1 MESLVPSQMNGGEV
15 LVSGCG
21 GWGVGSGITAAD
33 VSASVRFAATTVF
46 GGSNSS
52 SRPAEINLPTSFH
65 PPHPT
70 PHPHAIRG
78 TLCSPHLCIARS
90 VCTNQNMSDSIYR
103 RLEVWRESVQ
113 LAIETYTAT
122 QDFPRHELYGLSSQ
136 MRRAAVSIPSNIAEG
151 RGRGTKR
158 DFCRFVL
165 QARGSLFELQTQITI
180 AEALGYTTPQRVET
194 LTRRSETVVRLLNGL
209 VRYLQQPDTKAPTPH
224 PPLPTPT

>member
-1 MESLVPSQMNGGEV
+1 MPEITLRFLRTSSL
-15 LVSGCG
+15 
-21 GWGVGSGITAAD
+21 
-33 VSASVRFAATTVF
+33 AT
-46 GGSNSS
+46 
-52 SRPAEINLPTSFH
+52 
-65 PPHPT
+65 PT
-70 PHPHAIRG
+70 PH
-78 TLCSPHLCIARS
+78 SPLLTPLQPEVHFSLPPLHRSS
-90 VCTNQNMSDSIYR
+90 VCTNQDMSDSIYR

-158 DFCRFVL
+158 DFCRFAL

-180 AEALGYTTPQRVET
+180 AEALGYTTPQLVEA

-209 VRYLQQPDTKAPTPH
+209 VRYLQQPSTTNAPTPH
-224 PPLPTPT
+224 PPHPTPP